1 MGAKLFGAAVKR
13 LEDPDLLTGKGQYTD
28 DIHVE
33 GALHAA
39 FIRSPHPHARFSKI
53 ETSAALAM
61 DGVHGVFTLADFP
74 KDIQENKLLLLLPN
88 PAITQPMMPY
98 LLARDEVHFAGEA
111 VACVVADTRYIAEDA
126 AAMVEI
132 DWEILPAA
140 SDARD
145 AVQPGAPL
153 CHVGA
158 QDNVS
163 ARFVN
168 EYGDVDAA
176 FASAAHTVS
185 VSIRHHRGGGHS
197 LEGRGALA
205 VQDKDEGRT
214 MLWSATQA
222 PHQVKRNIIGVLDWN
237 ENDIDVI
244 APDVGGGFGPKAMFY
259 AEEAVIPFLARKLD
273 RPIKWIEDRREHF
286 LSASQE
292 RDQYWDMEAAFDDGG
307 KLLGVRGTM
316 IHDTGAYVPW
326 GIVTPLIAS
335 TTVPGPYVLP
345 SFKLETVVAL
355 TNKVQVTPVRGAGRP
370 QAVFAMERLMDKA
383 AEKLGVDPAELRA
396 RNLIPADEMPYKVGL
411 VFRDG
416 KPVIYDSG
424 DYPRCQSEALEKIDY
439 PGFSERQ
446 KAALAEGRYIGIG
459 IGNYVEGT
467 GLGPFEGATVRV
479 SPSGKI
485 FLMTGAAPQG
495 QGHRTTMAQLCA
507 EKFGV
512 DIADVEVH
520 LADTTKIAH
529 GVGTFASRIA
539 ANAGP
544 SVHMASLDVREKAIK
559 IAAYMLEAAEE
570 DIELEDGK
578 AFVRGVPEMSKTL
591 GEIAHAVAGSPGFAM
606 PPGFEPGLEATHY
619 FSPSQSAYCNGTH
632 VVEVEVDVETGH
644 VQILRYVIAHD
655 SGNLINPMIVDGQ
668 VQGGLAHGI
677 GNALFEEQFFDENAN
692 PLTTTFAEYLIPGA
706 GDVVDAETIHVVS
719 PSPLN
724 PLGVKGAG
732 EGGTIP
738 AAASIIAAVE
748 NALKPFDANLMNVPV
763 TPSRIVDVVRAS
775 RSPLAAE

>member
-13 LEDPDLLTGKGQYTD
+13 LEDPDLLTGNGAYTD
-28 DIHVE
+28 DIKVP
-33 GALHAA
+33 ATLHAV
-39 FIRSPHPHARFSKI
+39 FIRSPHPHARFAEIESSKA
-53 ETSAALAM
+53 EAM
-61 DGVHGVFTLADFP
+61 EGVYGVFTLEDFP
-74 KDIQENKLLLLLPN
+74 REIQENKLLLLLPN
-88 PAITQPMMPY
+88 PAIVQPMMPY
-98 LLARDEVHFAGEA
+98 LLAREEVHFAGEA
-111 VACVVADTRYIAEDA
+111 VACVVAESRYLAEDA
-126 AAMVEI
+126 AAAVEI
-132 DWEILPAA
+132 DWEVLPGA
-140 SDARD
+140 SDAKD
-145 AVQPGAPL
+145 ALQPGASL
-153 CHVGA
+153 SHIGA
-158 QDNVS
+158 KDNVS

-168 EYGDVDAA
+168 EYGDVSGA
-176 FASAAHTVS
+176 FSRAEHRVS

-205 VQDKDEGRT
+205 VYDKDEGRT
-214 MLWSATQA
+214 ILWSATQA
-222 PHQVKRNIIGVLDWN
+222 PHQVKRNIIGVLNWN
-237 ENDIDVI
+237 ENEIDVI
-244 APDVGGGFGPKAMFY
+244 APEVGGGFGPKAMFY
-259 AEEAVIPFLARKLD
+259 AEEAVIPFIARKLC
-273 RPIKWIEDRREHF
+273 RPVKWIEDRREHF

-292 RDQYWDMEAAFDDGG
+292 RDQYWDLEAAFDGDGG
-307 KLLGVRGTM
+307 LLGVRGTM

-345 SFKLETVVAL
+345 NFKLETIVVL

-383 AEKLGVDPAELRA
+383 AEKLDLDPAEIRK
-396 RNLIPADEMPYKVGL
+396 RNLIPAEKMPYKVGL

-416 KPVIYDSG
+416 KPVMYDSG
-424 DYPRCQSEALEKIDY
+424 DYPRCQLEALEKINYAQFED
-439 PGFSERQ
+439 RQ
-446 KAALAEGRYIGIG
+446 KEALAEGRYIGIG

-467 GLGPFEGATVRV
+467 GLGPFEGATVRIA
-479 SPSGKI
+479 PSGKI

-495 QGHRTTMAQLCA
+495 QGHQTTMAQICA

-512 DIADVEVH
+512 NISDIEVH

-544 SVHMASLDVREKAIK
+544 SVHLAALDVREKVIK
-559 IAAYMLEAAEE
+559 IAAYLLEAAEE
-570 DIELEDGK
+570 DIQLEEGK
-578 AFVRGVPEMSKTL
+578 AFVRGVPEIGRTL

-619 FSPSQSAYCNGTH
+619 FSPEQSAYCNGTH
-632 VVEVEVDVETGH
+632 VAEVEVDIETGG
-644 VQILRYVIAHD
+644 VEILRYVIAHD

-677 GNALFEEQFFDENAN
+677 GNALFEEQHFDTDAN
-692 PLTTTFAEYLIPGA
+692 PLTTNFGEYLIPGA
-706 GDVVDAETIHVVS
+706 GEVLDAETIHIES

-748 NALKPFDANLMNVPV
+748 NALKPFNANLMNVPL
-763 TPSRIVDVVRAS
+763 TPAGVVQAVQAGRNFQ
-775 RSPLAAE
+775 AAR

>member
-1 MGAKLFGAAVKR
+1 
-13 LEDPDLLTGKGQYTD
+13 
-28 DIHVE
+28 
-33 GALHAA
+33 
-39 FIRSPHPHARFSKI
+39 
-53 ETSAALAM
+53 
-61 DGVHGVFTLADFP
+61 
-74 KDIQENKLLLLLPN
+74 
-88 PAITQPMMPY
+88 
-98 LLARDEVHFAGEA
+98 
-111 VACVVADTRYIAEDA
+111 
-126 AAMVEI
+126 
-132 DWEILPAA
+132 
-140 SDARD
+140 
-145 AVQPGAPL
+145 
-153 CHVGA
+153 
-158 QDNVS
+158 
-163 ARFVN
+163 
-168 EYGDVDAA
+168 
-176 FASAAHTVS
+176 
-185 VSIRHHRGGGHS
+185 
-197 LEGRGALA
+197 
-205 VQDKDEGRT
+205 
-214 MLWSATQA
+214 
-222 PHQVKRNIIGVLDWN
+222 
-237 ENDIDVI
+237 
-244 APDVGGGFGPKAMFY
+244 
-259 AEEAVIPFLARKLD
+259 
-273 RPIKWIEDRREHF
+273 
-286 LSASQE
+286 
-292 RDQYWDMEAAFDDGG
+292 
-307 KLLGVRGTM
+307 
-316 IHDTGAYVPW
+316 
-326 GIVTPLIAS
+326 
-335 TTVPGPYVLP
+335 
-345 SFKLETVVAL
+345 
-355 TNKVQVTPVRGAGRP
+355 
-370 QAVFAMERLMDKA
+370 VFAMERLMDKA